1 MKKLTLQF
9 PTLTNLGCFMKLL
22 TGGYLLNTNN
32 LTITATMPQIEVNLA
47 LDLYNA
53 KLIETTEKVFSY
65 DMMG

>member
-9 PTLTNLGCFMKLL
+9 RTLTDLGRFLKLI

-32 LTITATMPQIEVNLA
+32 LTITASMPQIEINLA

-53 KLIETTEKVFSY
+53 NVIETSEKVFSY